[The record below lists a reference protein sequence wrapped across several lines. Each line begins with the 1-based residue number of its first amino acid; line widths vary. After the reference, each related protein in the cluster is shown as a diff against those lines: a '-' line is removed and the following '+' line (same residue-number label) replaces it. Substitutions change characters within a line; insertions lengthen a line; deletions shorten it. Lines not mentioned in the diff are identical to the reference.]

1 MKQSNELFVKQMTR
15 KEFLQFATLA
25 ILGVLG
31 FKNFVT
37 FLLENQEHKRKL
49 TQATT
54 QSLKEPISSG
64 FGSSKFGA

>member
-1 MKQSNELFVKQMTR
+1 MTR

-37 FLLENQEHKRKL
+37 FLLENQEHKRKSA
-49 TQATT
+49 QTT
-54 QSLKEPISSG
+54 AQSLQKSTSSG